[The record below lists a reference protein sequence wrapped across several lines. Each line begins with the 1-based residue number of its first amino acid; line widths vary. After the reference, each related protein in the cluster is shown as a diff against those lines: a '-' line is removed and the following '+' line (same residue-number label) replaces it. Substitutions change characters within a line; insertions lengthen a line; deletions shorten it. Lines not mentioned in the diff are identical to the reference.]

1 MTVTEKNSPKNFPSL
16 FKEMLKKI
24 KQEQMERE
32 RETGTDRHLPLHTF
46 LFVLQFFCFPFPM
59 VLNGQ
64 PDKLYFYK

>member
-32 RETGTDRHLPLHTF
+32 RERDRDRQTPTPPHIPVCPAVFLLPFSHGSKWST
-46 LFVLQFFCFPFPM
+46 
-59 VLNGQ
+59 
-64 PDKLYFYK
+64 